1 MTTDRSAGDATRRQE
16 LSLRDLEPSDTEAV
30 RALVLAGLADHW
42 GEVDPTLNCDL
53 DDLAAAYPGSR
64 TVVAVDGTGAIVAT
78 GTVVPRGDGVAE
90 VVRMSVAADR
100 RGQGHGRSVLDELLA
115 TAQAWGAP
123 RVVLETTSSWT
134 DVVAFYE
141 HAGFRRTHVAVG
153 EFGEDTWF
161 ERVDETGPMDDVMAT
176 TAATVRTEALDGGVW
191 VVTIDRPEVRN
202 AVDGPTAA
210 LLAAA
215 FREFAARDDLRVA
228 VLTGAGGTFCAGADL
243 KAVGAGHGNR
253 VDADVSFDG
262 PMGPTRMW
270 LDKPVVAAV
279 EGHAV
284 AGGLELAV
292 WCDLRVAAADAVF
305 GVYCRRWGV
314 PLVDGGTIRLSRL
327 LGHSHALDL
336 ILTGRG
342 VSGEEALRMGLANR
356 LVEPGQALEA
366 AIELARQIG
375 EFPQLCLR
383 GDRRSSYDQWSMPID
398 DALAHETEIGLATI
412 RSGETL
418 AGARRFAGGEGRHG
432 SF

>member
-153 EFGEDTWF
+153 
-161 ERVDETGPMDDVMAT
+161 
-176 TAATVRTEALDGGVW
+176 
-191 VVTIDRPEVRN
+191 
-202 AVDGPTAA
+202 
-210 LLAAA
+210 
-215 FREFAARDDLRVA
+215 
-228 VLTGAGGTFCAGADL
+228 
-243 KAVGAGHGNR
+243 
-253 VDADVSFDG
+253 
-262 PMGPTRMW
+262 
-270 LDKPVVAAV
+270 
-279 EGHAV
+279 
-284 AGGLELAV
+284 
-292 WCDLRVAAADAVF
+292 
-305 GVYCRRWGV
+305 
-314 PLVDGGTIRLSRL
+314 
-327 LGHSHALDL
+327 
-336 ILTGRG
+336 
-342 VSGEEALRMGLANR
+342 
-356 LVEPGQALEA
+356 
-366 AIELARQIG
+366 
-375 EFPQLCLR
+375 
-383 GDRRSSYDQWSMPID
+383 
-398 DALAHETEIGLATI
+398 
-412 RSGETL
+412 
-418 AGARRFAGGEGRHG
+418 
-432 SF
+432 